1 MRLINWQFG
10 SICLYEMSMPFGQQ
24 VTSRRL
30 AQFPAILENYSGVCT
45 KKQRMFVITFT
56 IEKK

>member
-1 MRLINWQFG
+1 
-10 SICLYEMSMPFGQQ
+10 MSMPFGQQ

-30 AQFPAILENYSGVCT
+30 PQFLAILENYSGVCT
-45 KKQRMFVITFT
+45 KKQRMFVIMFT